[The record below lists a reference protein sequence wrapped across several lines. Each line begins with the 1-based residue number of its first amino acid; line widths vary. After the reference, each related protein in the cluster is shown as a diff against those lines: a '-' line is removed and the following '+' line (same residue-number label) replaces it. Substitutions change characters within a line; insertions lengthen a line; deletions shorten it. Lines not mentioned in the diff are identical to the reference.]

1 MKKSLLRIFLGLI
14 VGGIFLYFAQRQIEL
29 KDVGN
34 LLSTS
39 NVYFVVALCVSL
51 SVVQLLRSERWLR
64 TFTRVLEL
72 KRCPIYRA
80 FLLGN
85 AANSF
90 LPGRAGDLI
99 RATIIKQEHVDI
111 GFGQA
116 VGTVAVEKVADLFVI
131 LLLLLILI
139 VTTPLPDWVKNSA
152 ITGGLLL
159 LSVIPILIVTRWVQL
174 SLLQRAKSKNIIA
187 LDTIFHRIGRMLKG
201 FIEAF
206 YILTH
211 GNGVGWIFM
220 LSLLIWSLE
229 IISVFL
235 GCHALGLD
243 ISFAAG
249 VLTVVML
256 SFGTMLPAAPGFV
269 GTYQWLTVASL
280 GIFGIGETSA
290 FTTGVLLNLAV
301 ILVNVFTG
309 IAAMLFMHCGQSSQR
324 LPK

>member
-1 MKKSLLRIFLGLI
+1 VKKILFRIFLGLI
-14 VGGIFLYFAQRQIEL
+14 FGGIFLYFAQRKIEL
-29 KDVGN
+29 RDVGH

-51 SVVQLLRSERWLR
+51 SVVQLLRSERWFR

-72 KRCPIYRA
+72 KRCPVYRA

-131 LLLLLILI
+131 LMLLLILI
-139 VTTPLPDWVKNSA
+139 LTTSLPDWVKNSA
-152 ITGGLLL
+152 VTGGGLL
-159 LSVIPILIVTRWVQL
+159 LSVIPILIVTRLVQSIL
-174 SLLQRAKSKNIIA
+174 MQRAKSKNIIP
-187 LDTIFHRIGRMLKG
+187 LDTVFHRIGRMLKG
-201 FIEAF
+201 FMEAF
-206 YILTH
+206 NILTH
-211 GNGVGWIFM
+211 GNGVAWIFI
-220 LSLLIWSLE
+220 LSLLIWLLE
-229 IISVFL
+229 TISIFF

-243 ISFAAG
+243 ITFAAG

-280 GIFGIGETSA
+280 GIFGVGETSA
-290 FTTGVLLNLAV
+290 FTIGVLLNLAV

-309 IAAMLFMHCGQSSQR
+309 IAAMLFMHCGQISRR

>member
-1 MKKSLLRIFLGLI
+1 VKKTLLRTVLGLV
-14 VGGIFLYFAQRQIEL
+14 VGGIFLYFAQLKIEL
-29 KDVGN
+29 KDVGH

-51 SVVQLLRSERWLR
+51 SIVQLLRSERWLR
-64 TFTRVLEL
+64 TFTRILGL
-72 KRCPIYRA
+72 KRCPVYRA

-111 GFGQA
+111 GFGHA

-139 VTTPLPDWVKNSA
+139 VMIPLPDWVKNSA
-152 ITGGLLL
+152 VTGGGLLL
-159 LSVIPILIVTRWVQL
+159 SVVPILMVARRVQL
-174 SLLQRAKSKNIIA
+174 SLMQRVKSKNLIK
-187 LDTIFHRIGRMLKG
+187 LDTLFHRIGRMLKG
-201 FIEAF
+201 FTEAF

-211 GNGVGWIFM
+211 GSGVAWIFM

-243 ISFAAG
+243 ITFSAG

-280 GIFGIGETSA
+280 GIFGVGETSA
-290 FTTGVLLNLAV
+290 FTIAVLLNLAV
-301 ILVNVFTG
+301 IFVNVFTG
-309 IAAMLFMHCGQSSQR
+309 IAAMLFMHCGQNIRDVS
-324 LPK
+324 